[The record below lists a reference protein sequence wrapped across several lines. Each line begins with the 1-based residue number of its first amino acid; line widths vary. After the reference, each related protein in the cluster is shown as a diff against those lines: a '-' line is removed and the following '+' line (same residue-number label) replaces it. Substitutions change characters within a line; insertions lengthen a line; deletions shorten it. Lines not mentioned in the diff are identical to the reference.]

1 MAIPTRVKFCGNGI
15 VSCLKKNPIFLGG
28 KIWAGRKVKYIGV
41 TITYIGFAEKD
52 HIIAINRANLKE
64 CDNSAKIVS
73 KSLVL

>member
-1 MAIPTRVKFCGNGI
+1 MCFLRHKLRN
-15 VSCLKKNPIFLGG
+15 VSW
-28 KIWAGRKVKYIGV
+28 IWRSG
-41 TITYIGFAEKD
+41 YIGFAEKD